1 MSMRFKDG
9 LVEWCSDLRKI
20 YSTDEVRGL
29 EKAFDWVI
37 FFLMIVTI
45 SQLLQFFF
53 WGRRDRAPREFID
66 AYVLV
71 AIVVLIFF
79 LVWPNSFP
87 GVSWFV
93 ACYLPASTIVV
104 LFNVLFLTKLSFIGP
119 VASNE
124 RTLLLF
130 LLNIV
135 QVVLAFAILY
145 RLTLPNLNLNP
156 WKALFKSL
164 LVFGTIGYPEGAEL
178 IVGIQIATD
187 FVLLAVF
194 LAFFV
199 GRLGNK

>member
-71 AIVVLIFF
+71 AIVVLICF
-79 LVWPNSFP
+79 LV
-87 GVSWFV
+87 G
-93 ACYLPASTIVV
+93 IVPLDV
-104 LFNVLFLTKLSFIGP
+104 EIGE
-119 VASNE
+119 A
-124 RTLLLF
+124 
-130 LLNIV
+130 
-135 QVVLAFAILY
+135 A
-145 RLTLPNLNLNP
+145 
-156 WKALFKSL
+156 
-164 LVFGTIGYPEGAEL
+164 
-178 IVGIQIATD
+178 
-187 FVLLAVF
+187 LLA
-194 LAFFV
+194 LS
-199 GRLGNK
+199 R